1 MKRILLADD
10 SPHAQRMGE
19 RILREEG
26 YEVVSVT
33 DGATALVRLTD
44 VEPDLVI
51 ADAALPGQSGFDI
64 CRHIK
69 GNPRYR
75 YTRVVLT
82 AGALE
87 PLDEAEARLAGSDA
101 ILRKPFEASVM
112 TETVGTL
119 IEASRFARELLEREG
134 EGVARPE
141 TAGNERAMA
150 AAAPAV
156 VAPVRESV
164 PAAFEENA
172 VDSVPEAE
180 MVRAAVTLALDAAFP
195 ALVDEITRRVVES
208 MKPQERDYARKQL

>member
-1 MKRILLADD
+1 MKRVLLADD

-51 ADAALPGQSGFDI
+51 ADAALPGQSGLDI

-134 EGVARPE
+134 ESVARPE
-141 TAGNERAMA
+141 AAAGETTM

-156 VAPVRESV
+156 VAPVRESA
-164 PAAFEENA
+164 PAACEKNGA
-172 VDSVPEAE
+172 DSAPEAE
-180 MVRAAVTLALDAAFP
+180 MVRAAVTLALDATFP
-195 ALVDEITRRVVES
+195 ALADEITRRVLES
-208 MKPQERDYARKQL
+208 MKPQKRDYARKQL

>member
-69 GNPRYR
+69 GNPRHR

-141 TAGNERAMA
+141 TAASGRAMA

-156 VAPVRESV
+156 VAPVRESA

>member
-1 MKRILLADD
+1 
-10 SPHAQRMGE
+10 MGE

-51 ADAALPGQSGFDI
+51 ADAALPGRSGLDL
-64 CRHIK
+64 CRHVK

-112 TETVGTL
+112 TETVATL

-134 EGVARPE
+134 ESVARPE
-141 TAGNERAMA
+141 AAASERTMA
-150 AAAPAV
+150 AAAPAM
-156 VAPVRESV
+156 VAPVRESA
-164 PAAFEENA
+164 PAAFEKHG
-172 VDSVPEAE
+172 VDGAPEAE

>member
-141 TAGNERAMA
+141 TAGSERAMA
-150 AAAPAV
+150 AAAPAA
-156 VAPVRESV
+156 VAPVRESA

-172 VDSVPEAE
+172 VNSAPEAE